1 MYLAYFYHFALVVLS
16 RGWALVV
23 RFCKL
28 RGRIVAPSLVFM
40 IRKRTRPQPHIRQ
53 KSIDADD
60 EQHNEEELQED
71 DEKLDVSDL
80 IELRKLRRAREGI
93 DVQKLVKGDAKKKK
107 KRPREGEEEQGGLK
121 KSGETSKE
129 NDEEEEDDAEMKA
142 RRVVRTNN
150 FTQQT
155 NVLDVDKH
163 MLAYIE
169 ENMKLRLGN
178 QTDDKPNDGPLDPY
192 AELFKIPD
200 KYNVKQEKKEQ
211 DEGSVTNSLAML
223 TAIPEVDLGM
233 DTRLKNIEETE
244 KAKRTL
250 TEERK
255 DRKKKSDGE
264 EHLAASRFYRPNL
277 KTKSD
282 ADIIRDAKLE
292 AMGMLPEEREHRRPH
307 HERTQMATDELVMER
322 FKKRMRK

>member
-1 MYLAYFYHFALVVLS
+1 
-16 RGWALVV
+16 
-23 RFCKL
+23 
-28 RGRIVAPSLVFM
+28 M
-40 IRKRTRPQPHIRQ
+40 IRKRAAPRPHLRQ
-53 KSIDADD
+53 KPIEVEDTQ
-60 EQHNEEELQED
+60 EPEEEAQD
-71 DEKLDVSDL
+71 KLELADL

-93 DVQKLVKGDAKKKK
+93 DTQTLVKGDAKKKK
-107 KRPREGEEEQGGLK
+107 KRPREGEEEVGGLK
-121 KSGETSKE
+121 KGSSSKE
-129 NDEEEEDDAEMKA
+129 DEEDEEADAEAKA

-163 MLAYIE
+163 MMAYIE
-169 ENMKLRLGN
+169 ENMKARRGTSN
-178 QTDDKPNDGPLDPY
+178 EPQKDEGPRDPY
-192 AELFKIPD
+192 AELFDIYKL
-200 KYNVKQEKKEQ
+200 KQEKEQ

-233 DTRLKNIEETE
+233 DTRLKNIEDTE
-244 KAKRTL
+244 KAKRIL

-255 DRKKKSDGE
+255 DRPKKAGNDE

-277 KTKSD
+277 KAKSD

-292 AMGMLPEEREHRRPH
+292 AMGLLPEDHEPRPP
-307 HERTQMATDELVMER
+307 RNDRPQMATDEMVMER